1 MLSNLLQ
8 HFHRKFIICILILFV
23 LESKQANAAAL
34 KSGDSDQHC
43 GGITSTQS
51 CVFSYRTVEFGR
63 FRSIVFLLLCC
74 LLQPP
79 YPLLH
84 IFSIPPR
91 WLFLRARW
99 IPHFSPS
106 ELSLLHTQLR
116 LALKMRLSRT
126 WGSRWQ
132 LRLKQPGGN
141 GDSVSHCEASS
152 DALLD
157 AASSSYPGCTNVD
170 RSGGAWQCCGEPL
183 HLVLSGNIVKICH
196 SSLQMKGAFY
206 LVCSN

>member
-1 MLSNLLQ
+1 MFSNLLQ

-23 LESKQANAAAL
+23 LECKQANAAAL

-106 ELSLLHTQLR
+106 ELSLLHTQQR

-126 WGSRWQ
+126 WDLADSYVWNNLVEMEIQ
-132 LRLKQPGGN
+132 SVTVRLHLMLCSMQPRVATQGARMWTGL
-141 GDSVSHCEASS
+141 GVH
-152 DALLD
+152 
-157 AASSSYPGCTNVD
+157 
-170 RSGGAWQCCGEPL
+170 GGAVVNHCTWCWVAILWRSATARCRWRER
-183 HLVLSGNIVKICH
+183 
-196 SSLQMKGAFY
+196 FT
-206 LVCSN
+206 

>member
-1 MLSNLLQ
+1 MFSNLLQ
-8 HFHRKFIICILILFV
+8 HFHRKFIICILFLFV
-23 LESKQANAAAL
+23 LECKQANAAAL

-63 FRSIVFLLLCC
+63 FCSIVFLLLCC

-126 WGSRWQ
+126 WD
-132 LRLKQPGGN
+132 LA
-141 GDSVSHCEASS
+141 DSYVWNNLVESHCEASS

-170 RSGGAWQCCGEPL
+170 RSGGAWRCCGEPL